1 MGGQDGVV
9 GLNNRGSNLRSR
21 VDRELELGLLT
32 VVDGETLHQ
41 ESTETRT
48 GTTTKGVE
56 DQEALKTS
64 TVVSQLTDAVQ
75 DRVNQLFADSVV
87 TTSIVV
93 GGIFLTSDKLLR
105 MEQLT
110 VGTSTDLVNDSG
122 FQIDHD
128 GTGNVL
134 TRASFTEEG
143 VERVIASVQLF
154 GNMTIRLDTVFKTV
168 EFPTGVTNLDTSLT
182 NVDRNN
188 FSHFYRVFRKLI
200 YSKVKGE

>member
-1 MGGQDGVV
+1 MCLHTHAINKQK
-9 GLNNRGSNLRSR
+9 
-21 VDRELELGLLT
+21 LT
-32 VVDGETLHQ
+32 
-41 ESTETRT
+41 
-48 GTTTKGVE
+48 
-56 DQEALKTS
+56 
-64 TVVSQLTDAVQ
+64 
-75 DRVNQLFADSVV
+75 
-87 TTSIVV
+87 
-93 GGIFLTSDKLLR
+93 R